1 MPKILKKSNKTSKKA
16 IKDSSRI
23 VNVKKTVN
31 ISLIITGILL
41 FISLLLNGEII
52 NIILDQFTIEQP
64 LIDQPLILD
73 IIDVSV
79 KVSVLLLF
87 FLLLIVSYSNYR
99 ELKGK
104 PIGWLEL
111 VIISFLTLIQS
122 FRNAWVFVFSLVG
135 VVVLIIYLYLIQE

>member
-122 FRNAWVFVFSLVG
+122 FRNTWVFVFSLVG